1 MTVATL
7 VWAWATAVCWAWG
20 LLGEAALLRLAGRTD
35 EDAPLPL
42 HAVCWVG
49 LAIVTT
55 LAALLSLVRP
65 VDGAA
70 ALALSLAGLGG
81 LAAAPALR
89 RDGWVRVRDAARA
102 LEPPYAALAAVV
114 LIAALADGASPA
126 TNYDSGLYHVQAVR
140 WIEAHPVVPGLGN
153 LHFRLA
159 MGSTWFLPEALF
171 DTGLVAAPSR
181 HLLVGCAWTWTALA
195 GVRALR
201 ELAHGAASFAVVL
214 RIAFL
219 PLGLLLLR
227 GWLSSPTPDVA
238 LALLGWT
245 TIALAF
251 DRAARGADGATDVRV
266 LAIALLAAF
275 ATAVKPSAAPL
286 LLLPVVLAVAASRL
300 QPRIALGV
308 LGIALAVGVPQVAR
322 NLILSGYPAFPVT
335 QLPPLPVDW
344 AIPRDEAV
352 RQAGWIMSW
361 ARAPRRAPQEVLA
374 MPLREWIGPWFA
386 RRPAVDRVLLGAI
399 PLLALA
405 AVPTWRRPVAAP
417 LVWAT
422 LVLGTMLWFALAPD
436 PRFGWAFYP
445 LLALGL
451 AARVLGGVAARLPR
465 AATAQALALG
475 IGVLSLWPYA
485 GRDALA
491 TTASRAIAPA
501 PYPERPL
508 RTLGRGKRLLYAPE
522 RGDQCW
528 DAPLPCTPYPD
539 RTIERRGRRLERGFR
554 RAVAP

>member
-1 MTVATL
+1 MTVAAL

-20 LLGEAALLRLAGRTD
+20 LLGEAALRRLAGRN
-35 EDAPLPL
+35 EADAPLPL
-42 HAVCWVG
+42 DAVCWAG

-55 LAALLSLVRP
+55 LAALLSLIRP

-70 ALALSLAGLGG
+70 ALAVTVAGLGG

-89 RDGWVRVRDAARA
+89 REGWMRARDAARS
-102 LEPPYAALAAVV
+102 LDPPFVALAAV
-114 LIAALADGASPA
+114 LLLAALADGTSPA

-140 WIEAHPVVPGLGN
+140 WIEAFPVVPGLGN

-159 MGSTWFLPEALF
+159 MAPTWFLPEALF

-195 GVRALR
+195 GVRALQA
-201 ELAHGAASFAVVL
+201 LAHGAASFAVVL
-214 RIAFL
+214 RIAVL
-219 PLGLLLLR
+219 PLGLLLFR

-245 TIALAF
+245 TVALAL
-251 DRAARGADGATDVRV
+251 DAPERGAAAGDVRV
-266 LAIALLAAF
+266 LALALLAGF

-286 LLLPVVLAVAASRL
+286 LLLPVALALTAWRR

-308 LGIALAVGVPQVAR
+308 LAVALAVGVPQIAR
-322 NLILSGYPAFPVT
+322 NLILSGYAAFPVP
-335 QLPPLPVDW
+335 QLPALPVDW
-344 AIPRDEAV
+344 VIPRDEAV
-352 RQAGWIMSW
+352 RQTGWIMSW
-361 ARAPRRAPQEVLA
+361 ARLPRRAPHEVLA

-399 PLLALA
+399 PLLALVC
-405 AVPTWRRPVAAP
+405 VPTLRRPVEHLP
-417 LVWAT
+417 VWAT
-422 LVLGTMLWFALAPD
+422 LALGTALWFALAPD

-451 AARVLGGVAARLPR
+451 AARVLGAAAARLPR
-465 AATAQALALG
+465 AATACALALA

-485 GRDALA
+485 GREALGALA
-491 TTASRAIAPA
+491 QHAIAPA
-501 PYPERPL
+501 PYPERPM
-508 RTLGRGKRLLYAPE
+508 RTIGRGKRVLFAPE

-554 RAVAP
+554 RTVAP